1 MSSKEHLTSEGLTK
15 IISIRASMNNGL
27 SDLLKA
33 SFPNIK
39 PVPRPKVEFKGI
51 SDFNWVTGF
60 VEGEACFLIKAQ
72 KKISCSKFNNNIRL
86 FNQSAFSRLRL
97 TKKLFKSMRMWKNE
111 GRF

>member
-1 MSSKEHLTSEGLTK
+1 MSRKEHLTSEGLTK

-39 PVPRPKVEFKGI
+39 PVPKPKVEFKGI

-72 KKISCSKFNNNIRL
+72 KKSQAQNLIITLDFSIS
-86 FNQSAFSRLRL
+86 QHSRDSGLLRNFL
-97 TKKLFKSMRMWKNE
+97 KV
-111 GRF
+111 